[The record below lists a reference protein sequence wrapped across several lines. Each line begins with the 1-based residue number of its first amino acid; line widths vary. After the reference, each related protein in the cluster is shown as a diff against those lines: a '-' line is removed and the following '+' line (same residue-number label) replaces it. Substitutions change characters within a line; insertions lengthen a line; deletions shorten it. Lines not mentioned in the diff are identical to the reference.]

1 MTRYECLKE
10 YQVEPGERVSAGEQ
24 IGQVG
29 STGMSTGSHLHFMV
43 TVDGEAVD
51 HRSCW
56 MGRWPSSWPG
66 EDFAHFAGGGGL
78 KDGIPTDGGEKDQ
91 KFAETYKN
99 T

>member
-1 MTRYECLKE
+1 MVTRYECLKE

-51 HRSCW
+51 
-56 MGRWPSSWPG
+56 PL
-66 EDFAHFAGGGGL
+66 EL
-78 KDGIPTDGGEKDQ
+78 LDGSVAVQ
-91 KFAETYKN
+91 LAR
-99 T
+99 